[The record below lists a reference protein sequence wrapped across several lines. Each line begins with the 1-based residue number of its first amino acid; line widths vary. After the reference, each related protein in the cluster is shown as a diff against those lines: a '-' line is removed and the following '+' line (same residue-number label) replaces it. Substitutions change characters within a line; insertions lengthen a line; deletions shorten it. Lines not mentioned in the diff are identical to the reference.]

1 MNIFLLILSILMIAG
16 GLSAIVYS
24 LMIHRKMK
32 FEKKKEK
39 KDPFHTDK
47 NILDL

>member
-1 MNIFLLILSILMIAG
+1 MIVG
-16 GLSAIVYS
+16 GLLAIAYS

-47 NILDL
+47 HFLD